1 MNFVEKHSKLLAVTL
16 CLCAFGPVLS
26 TVHAYEVQPGWHEAG
41 ATSYYILDNHQKA
54 KGLTEIDGKKYY
66 FGNDGS
72 MRTGWANIEN
82 TTYYFDNSGEALT
95 GKSEI
100 QGVTYNFQ
108 ENGTLESG
116 WTEEGTYNN
125 EKGFKVANAWVNDD
139 SGKAYLDE
147 NGTPVKSTFA
157 EIEGSRYYFNDEG
170 KAAVGTVDV
179 DGTTYYTDDQ
189 GIVKT
194 GWQNENGATTY
205 YNEDG
210 SLNTDTYRDIDG
222 QTYAFNE
229 DGTLLTNSERD
240 GYTIDESG
248 VVSIAPAPVEQPA
261 PEVVPEAPAP
271 ETTVEE
277 PAPLPEVEVPA
288 PEVEAPAPEV
298 EAPAPE
304 VEVPAPDY
312 SDAIVEDG
320 AVDDYYQEDY
330 LPDPTPE
337 VVEEYVPEE
346 VVPEVP
352 VEQAPIEVP
361 VEQIPVETPVEQ
373 APVEVPVETPSYDK
387 ASSILGAALSQIGV
401 NQDCTMLVTNSL
413 AAVGIS
419 FHGWPEDYAALG
431 DWTSNP
437 VPGDIIIYSGHVAV
451 YAGDG
456 MAVHGGWNGYTTAMF
471 SVNCSRALIGYIH
484 VR

>member
-26 TVHAYEVQPGWHEAG
+26 TVHAYEVQPGWHEDG

-66 FGNDGS
+66 FGSDGS
-72 MRTGWANIEN
+72 MQTGWANIEN

-108 ENGTLESG
+108 ETGTLESG
-116 WTEEGTYNN
+116 WTEDGSYNN

-139 SGKAYLDE
+139 SGKSYLDE
-147 NGTPVKSTFA
+147 NGNPVKSTFA

-189 GIVKT
+189 GIVRT

-210 SLNTDTYRDIDG
+210 SLNTEAYRDIDG
-222 QTYAFNE
+222 QTYAFND
-229 DGTLLTNSERD
+229 DGTLMTGGERD
-240 GYTIDESG
+240 GYSIDETG
-248 VVSIAPAPVEQPA
+248 VISIAPVQEETA
-261 PEVVPEAPAP
+261 PEADPVPVPETPAP
-271 ETTVEE
+271 ETTVEDT
-277 PAPLPEVEVPA
+277 LPT
-288 PEVEAPAPEV
+288 
-298 EAPAPE
+298 PE

-312 SDAIVEDG
+312 TDVVEDG
-320 AVDDYYQEDY
+320 YVEDYYEEY
-330 LPDPTPE
+330 IPDPTPE
-337 VVEEYVPEE
+337 VVEPSVDVYYPE
-346 VVPEVP
+346 
-352 VEQAPIEVP
+352 EQAPIEVP
-361 VEQIPVETPVEQ
+361 VEQAPVEIPVEQAPIEE

-387 ASSILGAALSQIGV
+387 ASTILGAALSQIGV

-413 AAVGIS
+413 AAAGIS

-471 SVNCSRALIGYIH
+471 SVNCSSALIGYIH